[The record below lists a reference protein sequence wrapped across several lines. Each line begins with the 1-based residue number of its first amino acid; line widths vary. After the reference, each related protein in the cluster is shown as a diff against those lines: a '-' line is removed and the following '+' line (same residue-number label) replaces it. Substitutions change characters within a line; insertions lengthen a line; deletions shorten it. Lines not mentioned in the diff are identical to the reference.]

1 MKEKGETVFE
11 WIARNSKNNEVIVFG
26 TGYAGQMAM
35 YILKNKYKECV
46 ICAFD
51 NSPSKVGKAFWD
63 DIICKKPELIL
74 DDVPVLI
81 CTINEKVTETI
92 RKQCE
97 ELGYKS
103 IYILLED
110 DIAAE
115 TTEWDERKCIELM
128 YYCKTGE
135 ELILDFPQNYN
146 EKLQWLK
153 LNNNDLRMRN
163 MTDKL
168 AVKEYVRDK
177 IGVDHVIP
185 TFGSWDNFDEIDF
198 NLLPDRFVLKC
209 THDSGSA
216 EIIADKKHVDLAYL
230 KEKFNAALNRDY
242 YYIAREPSY
251 IGIPRRII
259 AEPLLT
265 DTYSQ
270 YLKDYKVFVFDEE
283 PKIVQVDYDRFN
295 NHSRI
300 MYSAKWENL
309 GFSTM
314 YPYDATKEE
323 TRPENL
329 DELLFLARQLSKGF
343 RHVRVDFYIAD
354 KHIWFG
360 EMTFYH
366 GGGYEKFSDEKWN
379 RTMGDWL
386 SIPEVD

>member
-1 MKEKGETVFE
+1 M
-11 WIARNSKNNEVIVFG
+11 SKRTESILGRITGNNDNEVIVFG
-26 TGYAGQMAM
+26 IGYAGRMAM
-35 YILKNKYKECV
+35 YILKNKYKQSV

-51 NSPSKVGKAFWD
+51 NSPAKEGKVFWED
-63 DIICKKPELIL
+63 VTCRRPELIS

-81 CTINEKVTETI
+81 CIINEKAAKAI

-103 IYILLED
+103 IYTLSED
-110 DIAAE
+110 DIVVE
-115 TTEWDERKCIELM
+115 TAEWDERECIELM

-135 ELILDFPQNYN
+135 ELNLDFPQNYN

-153 LNNNDLRMRN
+153 LNDHDLRMRD

-168 AVKEYVRDK
+168 AVKEYVRDT
-177 IGVDHVIP
+177 IGSEYVIP
-185 TFGSWDNFDEIDF
+185 TLGSWDTFDEIDF
-198 NLLPDRFVLKC
+198 NLLPDKFVLKC
-209 THDSGSA
+209 THDSGSV
-216 EIIADKKHVDLAYL
+216 EVIEDKKQIDRAYL
-230 KEKFNAALNRDY
+230 KEKFTAALKRDY
-242 YYIAREPSY
+242 YYFAREFNY
-251 IGIPRRII
+251 IGIPKRII
-259 AEPLLT
+259 AEPILK
-265 DTYSQ
+265 DTHSK

-283 PKIVQVDYDRFN
+283 PKIVQVDYDRFH

-300 MYSAKWENL
+300 MYSARWENL

-323 TRPENL
+323 PRPEEL
-329 DELLFLARQLSKGF
+329 DELLMLAKQLSKGF

-379 RTMGDWL
+379 RTMGEWL
-386 SIPEVD
+386 KLPEDD